1 MTEKQLKN
9 IKEMEEIL
17 NKTEVFT
24 SEAKQFLEKWE
35 NLLPEIKK
43 LSDYYYE
50 GGWKDDYDA
59 SNRGEIPEG
68 MPHGV
73 LSEDLAYNALGDQ
86 YFLAV
91 DFLKLVTKIISRE
104 E

>member
-1 MTEKQLKN
+1 MTEERLKN
-9 IKEMEEIL
+9 IQEMEEIL

-68 MPHGV
+68 IPHGV
-73 LSEDLAYNALGDQ
+73 LSEDAIYNATGEHYLT
-86 YFLAV
+86 AV
-91 DFLKLVTKIISRE
+91 EFLKTVTKIIANE
-104 E
+104 